1 MACATRPKGQ
11 VRAMHDPV
19 EKPVAEHA
27 QANHPG
33 SRAIS
38 VQGEVREANCER
50 PSHDREQAVRNRI
63 VVEIER
69 RDTGDTWRDADML
82 EAEEQKDWPDEIQES
97 CGENKGCRRAR
108 SWWRSVLR
116 QRLHP
121 CGR

>member
-1 MACATRPKGQ
+1 
-11 VRAMHDPV
+11 MHDPV

-97 CGENKGCRRAR
+97 CGENKGAERGLGGEAFCGKGCTNVADKH
-108 SWWRSVLR
+108 VLEIR
-116 QRLHP
+116 IPERL
-121 CGR
+121 